1 MKNLMKVTLTLLA
14 ALCLLSACMVH
25 PYDHHRDRRDGGG
38 KGQYQNR

>member
-14 ALCLLSACMVH
+14 ALSLLSACTVH
-25 PYDHHRDRRDGGG
+25 HYDDDGGRRGGG